1 MRRASDEKMFGVFR
15 SRKPRDASAPSTP
28 VKRKMSTRD
37 DDVVGDDRADE
48 TSAPVTPIKG
58 TPVRVDPVV
67 KSVYRYI
74 DKKTYLDWGLT
85 SDWSVEGPRKR
96 RSIGGDGAPTTP
108 TATAEKGARAVKKI
122 KVEED
127 AEENENAASE
137 GYGEM
142 TEGSIERLLQ
152 LLGDLT
158 EAELDSPLPVRTP
171 EKGKS
176 NAAAWADL
184 NLCEESTFIDVGS
197 GYGKVVFH
205 AALSAK
211 VAKSVGVEYVP
222 SRAQKASEVQAELL
236 SGDRAFM
243 TDEARKLV
251 SPPRCELEQG
261 DATTRGAFKF
271 SHIYMYDRVF
281 NEKTIALLAKQLNR
295 SNFQVLVTYQ
305 RVELWR
311 RLGLRDVEHVH
322 SFTMRTTGGQNFK
335 AYIFVKSS

>member
-1 MRRASDEKMFGVFR
+1 MFAAIRAR
-15 SRKPRDASAPSTP
+15 AASPPSTP
-28 VKRKMSTRD
+28 AKRASSSRDERETDRD
-37 DDVVGDDRADE
+37 D
-48 TSAPVTPIKG
+48 APTTPTKG
-58 TPVRVDPVV
+58 TPVRVDAAVRGT
-67 KSVYRYI
+67 YRYI

-96 RSIGGDGAPTTP
+96 RSIGGEAAREEEEGDAGRRTKRAK
-108 TATAEKGARAVKKI
+108 TATEE
-122 KVEED
+122 VED
-127 AEENENAASE
+127 ENAASE

-152 LLGDLT
+152 LLRGLSSADLD
-158 EAELDSPLPVRTP
+158 APLPVRTP
-171 EKGKS
+171 VKGKS
-176 NAAAWADL
+176 MSEMWADL
-184 NLCEESTFIDVGS
+184 NLCEDSTFIDVGS

-211 VAKSVGVEYVP
+211 VAKSVGIEYVP
-222 SRAQKASEVQAELL
+222 SRAQKASEVQAALL

-243 TDEARKLV
+243 TDEGRRLV

-281 NEKTIALLAKQLNR
+281 NEKTLALLAKQLNR

-311 RLGLRDVEHVH
+311 RLGLRNVEHVH

-335 AYIFVKSS
+335 AYIFVKGAYGGAGAA

>member
-1 MRRASDEKMFGVFR
+1 MFSFAAS
-15 SRKPRDASAPSTP
+15 PPSTP
-28 VKRKMSTRD
+28 AKRAPSSRD
-37 DDVVGDDRADE
+37 DLETDRGRGGED
-48 TSAPVTPIKG
+48 APVTPTKG
-58 TPVRVDPVV
+58 APVRVDAAV
-67 KSVYRYI
+67 KGVYRYI

-96 RSIGGDGAPTTP
+96 RSIGGDDDVAAKREREEADGDDARRAKKAK
-108 TATAEKGARAVKKI
+108 TAT
-122 KVEED
+122 EEGED
-127 AEENENAASE
+127 ENAASE

-152 LLGDLT
+152 LLRGLSSADLD
-158 EAELDSPLPVRTP
+158 APLPVRTP
-171 EKGKS
+171 VKGKS
-176 NAAAWADL
+176 MSEMWADL
-184 NLCEESTFIDVGS
+184 NLCEDSTFIDVGS

-211 VAKSVGVEYVP
+211 VAKSVGIEYVP

-236 SGDRAFM
+236 NGDRAFM
-243 TDEARKLV
+243 TDEGRELV

-281 NEKTIALLAKQLNR
+281 NEKTLALLAKQLNR

-311 RLGLRDVEHVH
+311 RLGLRNVEHVH

-335 AYIFVKSS
+335 AYIFVKGAYGGAGAA